1 MWRRYLRITL
11 LLVSVASAAF
21 AQDRTVAVG
30 ANVFRVSPD
39 NTLTRVLQ
47 LEPVVSDLRF
57 GSTEP
62 KISPD
67 QHWIAYIKDHNAW
80 LRPAGAGKAIQLT
93 TAGKDSAGQYL
104 PVEVFLVGFTSD
116 SKQLM
121 YSVAPGK
128 DENPDSKHPKP
139 LLRKADYG
147 FFLYTIRSRRAWKMQ
162 VPESTRVFNIV
173 ASDRLFIA
181 SVGAYG
187 DLLGLLK
194 LPANSFAAL
203 PPKCASASS
212 CTLAVNGQLATC
224 TRIGNDHSQI
234 IECDIRSGAESAV
247 SPEGACI
254 TEFQRPSRSPAATHL
269 AYLQIPDKC
278 GSLNRVLWIDRKPLF
293 QCRKADGYGWID
305 EHRLLV
311 QCEQEFVAI
320 DVEGK
325 KLSAVPVRKPN

>member
-1 MWRRYLRITL
+1 MWPRYLRITL
-11 LLVSVASAAF
+11 LLVSAAF
-21 AQDRTVAVG
+21 AQDRMVVVG
-30 ANVFRVSPD
+30 ANVLRVSRD
-39 NTLTRVLQ
+39 NALTRVLQ
-47 LEPVVSDLRF
+47 LEPVRSDLRF

-62 KISPD
+62 RISPD

-80 LRPAGAGKAIQLT
+80 LRPTGAGEAIQLT
-93 TAGKDSAGQYL
+93 RAGKDSAGRYL
-104 PVEVFLVGFTSD
+104 PVEVFLIGFTPD

-128 DENPDSKHPKP
+128 DECPDCKHLEL

-147 FFLYTIRSRRAWKMQ
+147 FFLYTIRSRRAWKQQ
-162 VPESTRVFNIV
+162 VPESTRVFDIV

-187 DLLGLLK
+187 DVLGLLK
-194 LPANSFAAL
+194 LPAHGFAAL
-203 PPKCASASS
+203 PPRCAAASS
-212 CTLAVNGQLATC
+212 CTLAVNGHLATC
-224 TRIGNDHSQI
+224 TQIGNDHSQI

-247 SPEGACI
+247 SPEGVCI
-254 TEFQRPSRSPAATHL
+254 TEFQRPLRSPAATHL

-278 GSLNRVLWIDRKPLF
+278 GSLNRVLWIDQKQRF
-293 QCRKADGYGWID
+293 QCLKADGYGWID

-320 DVEGK
+320 DVDGK
-325 KLSAVPVRKPN
+325 KLSAIPIRKPN

>member
-1 MWRRYLRITL
+1 M
-11 LLVSVASAAF
+11 VV
-21 AQDRTVAVG
+21 VG
-30 ANVFRVSPD
+30 ANVLRVSRD

-47 LEPVVSDLRF
+47 LEPVISDLRF
-57 GSTEP
+57 GSTES

-67 QHWIAYIKDHNAW
+67 QYWIAYIKDHNAW

-93 TAGKDSAGQYL
+93 TAGKDSAGRYL
-104 PVEVFLVGFTSD
+104 PIEVFLVGFTPD

-128 DENPDSKHPKP
+128 DENPDSNHPKP
-139 LLRKADYG
+139 LLQKADYG
-147 FFLYTIRSRRAWKMQ
+147 FFLYTMRNRRAWKME
-162 VPESTRVFNIV
+162 VPESTRVFDILE
-173 ASDRLFIA
+173 SDRLFIA

-187 DLLGLLK
+187 DLLGMLK
-194 LPANSFAAL
+194 LPTHDFVAL

-212 CTLAVNGQLATC
+212 CTLAANGQLATC

-234 IECDIRSGAESAV
+234 IECDTRSGTESAV
-247 SPEGACI
+247 SPEGVCI
-254 TEFQRPSRSPAATHL
+254 NEFQRPLRSPAATHL

-278 GSLNRVLWIDRKPLF
+278 GSLNRVLWIDRKPRF
-293 QCRKADGYGWID
+293 QCRKADEYGWID

-320 DVEGK
+320 NVEGK

>member
-1 MWRRYLRITL
+1 MWRRCLRITL
-11 LLVSVASAAF
+11 LLVSAASAAF
-21 AQDRTVAVG
+21 AEDRMVAVG
-30 ANVFRVSPD
+30 ANVLRVSRD

-47 LEPVVSDLRF
+47 LEPVRFDLRF

-62 KISPD
+62 RISPD

-80 LRPAGAGKAIQLT
+80 LRPTGAGEAIQLT
-93 TAGKDSAGQYL
+93 KAGKDSVGRHL
-104 PVEVFLVGFTSD
+104 PVEVFLIGFTPD

-128 DENPDSKHPKP
+128 DVSPDSNHPKP
-139 LLRKADYG
+139 LLQKAEYG
-147 FFLYTIRSRRAWKMQ
+147 FFLYTVRSRRAWKQQ
-162 VPESTRVFNIV
+162 VPESTRVFDIV

-187 DLLGLLK
+187 DVLGLLK
-194 LPANSFAAL
+194 LPTNDFAAL
-203 PPKCASASS
+203 PPKCASASN
-212 CTLAVNGQLATC
+212 CTLSANGNLATC
-224 TRIGNDHSQI
+224 TQIGNDHSQI

-247 SPEGACI
+247 SPEGVCI
-254 TEFQRPSRSPAATHL
+254 TEFQRPLRSPAATHL

-278 GSLNRVLWIDRKPLF
+278 GSLNRVLWIDRKPRF
-293 QCRKADGYGWID
+293 QCLKADGYGWID
-305 EHRLLV
+305 EYRLLV

-325 KLSAVPVRKPN
+325 KLSAIPIRKPN